1 MGEWGNYVE
10 EGHMISRGL
19 ARLSICSP
27 LVLALAI
34 AVTGPSRAGETN
46 FFNESLASDLLQS
59 KAQLRI
65 YRHDDQADLA
75 CESRAFVG
83 AEVVRS
89 PRVVNET
96 LNERKWIER
105 WVLDRC
111 GSHVTY
117 DVYFTEV
124 GQGGAI
130 FTFLEVQ

>member
-1 MGEWGNYVE
+1 MTATAFVRFC
-10 EGHMISRGL
+10 SCFLL
-19 ARLSICSP
+19 AFG
-27 LVLALAI
+27 LAI
-34 AVTGPSRAGETN
+34 ALPGIALPGIALTGPAQAGETN
-46 FFNESLASDLLQS
+46 PFVASLASDLLRS
-59 KAQLRI
+59 RAQLRI

-75 CESRAFVG
+75 CQSRNFV
-83 AEVVRS
+83 AAKVVRS

-111 GSHVTY
+111 GDHVTY

-130 FTFLEVQ
+130 FSFLEVQ

>member
-1 MGEWGNYVE
+1 MTATALVRFC
-10 EGHMISRGL
+10 SCFLL
-19 ARLSICSP
+19 AFG
-27 LVLALAI
+27 LAI
-34 AVTGPSRAGETN
+34 ALPGIVVPGIAWTGPAQAGETDP
-46 FFNESLASDLLQS
+46 FVASLASDLLRS
-59 KAQLRI
+59 RAQIRI

-75 CESRAFVG
+75 CQSRNFV
-83 AEVVRS
+83 AAKVVRS

-111 GSHVTY
+111 GNHVTY

-130 FTFLEVQ
+130 FSFLEVQ